1 MKTSDCLILSLDKE
15 TAKDESK
22 MENIGYS
29 YEEFIAKKNNV
40 WGASY
45 QNFIK
50 VGDNDYQFHFL
61 LKHIE

>member
-1 MKTSDCLILSLDKE
+1 MILSLDKE

-29 YEEFIAKKNNV
+29 YEEFIANKNNV

-45 QNFIK
+45 QNFNK
-50 VGDNDYQFHFL
+50 VRDNDYQFNFQ
-61 LKHIE
+61 LKQIE